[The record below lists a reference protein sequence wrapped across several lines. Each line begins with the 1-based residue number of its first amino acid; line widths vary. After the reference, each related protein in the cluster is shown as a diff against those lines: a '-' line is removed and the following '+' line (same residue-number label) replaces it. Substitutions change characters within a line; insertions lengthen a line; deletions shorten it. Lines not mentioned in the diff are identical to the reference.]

1 MPRTAEGVV
10 SANRAGFGFVR
21 VEGQEDSVF
30 LPPREMM
37 GVMHGDRV
45 RVSVERGR
53 DGRYSGKLEKILEH
67 ATKAFVGTLEVHG
80 RTAFVTAADRR
91 VGLRCLVPPADLAG
105 ARHGDWVIAAV
116 TRYAGQGATPQARV
130 TRRLDPE
137 QPVELASEAA
147 IARFD
152 LPREFSP
159 EAVHEARSYGAAV
172 DPAEAAQRLDL
183 RDIPLVTIDGEDAKD
198 FDDAVYAELHP
209 KGFRLIVAI
218 ADVSYYVRRGTAL
231 DASARERGTSVY
243 FPTRVIPMLP
253 FELSNVLCSLQP
265 KVDRLCFAADMI
277 VSKQGVL
284 LDAHFYPAVMR
295 SAARLTYTK
304 AFAALFEGRP
314 EARAE
319 LGPLVDKLLPLVD
332 AYHALLKARHKRGAL
347 EFDAAEAEFDIDAA
361 GRIQRVYMY
370 ERNEAH
376 KLIEECMILAN
387 VAVARELE
395 KRGVGTL
402 YRVHG
407 TPEEKKINVLL
418 ETLNALGVAAELP
431 EDVTPRDFRAI
442 TDRFANDE
450 QRPFLESLVVR
461 SMQQAVYQPQN
472 IGHFGLAL
480 KHYAHFTSP
489 IRRYPDLVVHRTLR
503 ALLSNGDPYG
513 QRYDGAQLA
522 LAGAELT
529 ALEKRAD
536 ESDRYVSAWLKCVYL
551 RDRIGQTFEGLIT
564 TVVEFG
570 AFVQLTAVGV
580 DGLLHVD
587 SLRDDEYHMEAG
599 GRAWVGKASKRRLG
613 MGARVHVIVT
623 SVNPIEGLVD
633 LALVE
638 IEKSAQRRPQR
649 SPQKSAHKGQKS
661 RRGRER

>member
-1 MPRTAEGVV
+1 
-10 SANRAGFGFVR
+10 
-21 VEGQEDSVF
+21 
-30 LPPREMM
+30 
-37 GVMHGDRV
+37 
-45 RVSVERGR
+45 VERGR
-53 DGRYSGKLEKILEH
+53 DGRYSGRLEKILEH
-67 ATKAFVGTLEVHG
+67 ATKAFVGTMEVHG

-91 VGLRCLVPPADLAG
+91 VGMRCLVMPADLNG

-116 TRYAGQGATPQARV
+116 TRYAGQGASPQARV

-159 EAVHEARSYGAAV
+159 EAVHEAQAYGNTV
-172 DPAEAAQRLDL
+172 DPGEAAQRLDL
-183 RDIPLVTIDGEDAKD
+183 RDVPLVTIDGDDAKD
-198 FDDAVYAELHP
+198 FDDAVYAEPHP
-209 KGFRLIVAI
+209 KGFRVIVAI

-284 LDAHFYPAVMR
+284 VDAHFYPAVMR

-304 AFAALFEGRP
+304 AFAALIEGRP
-314 EARAE
+314 EVRAE
-319 LGPLVDKLLPLVD
+319 LGPLVDRLLPLVD
-332 AYHALLKARHKRGAL
+332 VYRALLKARHKRGAL

-395 KRGVGTL
+395 SRRIGTL

-407 TPEEKKINVLL
+407 KPEDKKLNVLL

-431 EDVTPRDFRAI
+431 EDVQPRDFRAI
-442 TDRFANDE
+442 TDRLGHSE
-450 QRPFLESLVVR
+450 ERPFIESLIVR
-461 SMQQAVYQPQN
+461 SMQQAIYQPQN

-480 KHYAHFTSP
+480 GHYAHFTSP

-503 ALLSNGDPYG
+503 SLLSDIDAYG
-513 QRYDGAQLA
+513 QRYDGAALA
-522 LAGAELT
+522 LAGSELT
-529 ALEKRAD
+529 LLEKRAD
-536 ESDRYVSAWLKCVYL
+536 ESDRYVNAWLKCVYL

-570 AFVQLTAVGV
+570 AFVQLTAVGT
-580 DGLLHVD
+580 DGLLHID
-587 SLRDDEYHMEAG
+587 NLRDDEYQMEPG
-599 GRAWVGKASKRRLG
+599 GRAWVGRASKRRLG
-613 MGARVHVIVT
+613 MGTRVHVIVT

-638 IEKSAQRRPQR
+638 VEQGAERRPQR
-649 SPQKSAHKGQKS
+649 SPYKSPQRGGRSSS
-661 RRGRER
+661 RKNGREK